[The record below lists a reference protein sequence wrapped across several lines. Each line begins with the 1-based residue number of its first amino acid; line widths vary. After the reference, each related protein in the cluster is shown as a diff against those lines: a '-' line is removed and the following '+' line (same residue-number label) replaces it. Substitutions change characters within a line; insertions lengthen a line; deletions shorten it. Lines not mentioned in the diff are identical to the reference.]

1 MRRSSSIKLRWD
13 GAGPRGYPGAATRGA
28 ATPQAEACATSPE
41 AEACATAATPQAE
54 ACATGAPWRY
64 AVIMVVCACRT
75 CFMSCWNRSITA
87 SFAVDDGTD
96 GTTTG
101 AGGGIEDGVTR
112 SRGLT
117 ICGGWLRGKAL
128 RPFTIQ
134 PVSRAAGSA
143 CGRDRKS

>member
-1 MRRSSSIKLRWD
+1 MKPRWA
-13 GAGPRGYPGAATRGA
+13 GAAGGEATAGAATTGA
-28 ATPQAEACATSPE
+28 ATTGAVT
-41 AEACATAATPQAE
+41 TQAE

-64 AVIMVVCACRT
+64 AVMMVVCACRT
-75 CFMSCWNRSITA
+75 CFMSCWNCSITA
-87 SFAVDDGTD
+87 SLDPEGTPDDGI

-112 SRGLT
+112 SSGLT

-143 CGRDRKS
+143 CG